1 MKDVVTTTNTSDTD
15 SSETDVL
22 VFQDVCFAYDHEE
35 VLHNVSLNV
44 GESSLVAVV
53 GPNGGGKST
62 LLRLALGLLS
72 PMRGSVRVFN
82 ASPEIARH
90 RIGYVPQHFQ
100 FDHAFP
106 VCVLD
111 VVLMGL
117 VNCNSIGPY
126 RRNQREIA
134 MTALHRVGMVHR
146 ARKGFSQLSGGER
159 QRVLIA
165 QALVSNPHLLLL
177 DEPTANVDSH
187 VEHHIY
193 DLLHELNEDVTVVV
207 VSHNLLVVTRH
218 ASHVICVNR
227 TASILPMSRL
237 TDEEL
242 EAAYRGD
249 FAVLHHKLSCHVID
263 PSIAMSAPHRA
274 SSMESHQ

>member
-1 MKDVVTTTNTSDTD
+1 MNGSMILEFK
-15 SSETDVL
+15 
-22 VFQDVCFAYDHEE
+22 DVCFAYDREE
-35 VLHNVSLNV
+35 VLHNVNLNV
-44 GESSLVAVV
+44 ESGSLVAVV

-72 PMRGSVRVFN
+72 PMRGSVRVFD
-82 ASPEIARH
+82 ASPEIERH
-90 RIGYVPQHFQ
+90 RIGYVPQYFQ
-100 FDHAFP
+100 FDPAFP
-106 VCVLD
+106 VRVLD

-117 VNCNSIGPY
+117 VTRNSLGPY
-126 RRNQREIA
+126 RQNHRKVSMAALDRVN
-134 MTALHRVGMVHR
+134 MTHLAG
-146 ARKGFSQLSGGER
+146 KGFSQLSGGER

-165 QALVSNPHLLLL
+165 QALVSDPDLLLL
-177 DEPTANVDSH
+177 DEPTANVDST
-187 VEHHIY
+187 VEHQIY
-193 DLLHELNEDVTVVV
+193 DLLHMLNEEVTIVV

-249 FAVLHHKLSCHVID
+249 LAVLHHKLSCHVIY
-263 PSIAMSAPHRA
+263 PSVVMNTPHRA
-274 SSMESHQ
+274 PSMETHQ